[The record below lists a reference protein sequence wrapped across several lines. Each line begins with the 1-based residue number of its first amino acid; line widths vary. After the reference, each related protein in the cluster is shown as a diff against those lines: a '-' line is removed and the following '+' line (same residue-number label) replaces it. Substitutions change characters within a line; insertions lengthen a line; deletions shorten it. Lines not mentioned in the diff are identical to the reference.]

1 MLNNGVN
8 KCPENAWPPK
18 MGNHLVEIVAGC
30 SGVVEQI
37 DVYLTDHMAQRVGNS
52 IKWTVSGK
60 DDVDRLRGRL
70 EAHKMSLDLALSMVE
85 L

>member
-37 DVYLTDHMAQRVGNS
+37 DVYLTDHMAQSNGQYPTRTMLTDFVAD
-52 IKWTVSGK
+52 WRRT
-60 DDVDRLRGRL
+60 RCL
-70 EAHKMSLDLALSMVE
+70 
-85 L
+85 